1 MAKIELTKEENKIL
15 KNMFWR
21 SHLVFS
27 SASAIKLQANGVTIT
42 MTPAIEAIYKDD
54 EEGRIA
60 AYKRT
65 QSFFNTHAVPFNFIM
80 GLTWA
85 MESELEKTGKVTP
98 DAINSLKAA
107 LMGPTAGMFDSL
119 FFNTLRVIAA
129 GIAIGLC
136 SQGSF
141 LGVILFMVIY
151 GLPQAIL
158 KYYFLKWGY
167 VYGTSLIDSVF
178 ESGLMKSFT
187 KAASIIGLTMVGA
200 MTAQM
205 VYVPLSWIIKTGV
218 AEVAVNDV
226 LDSILPGTA
235 SLILLFTLV
244 AMIKAGR
251 KPLFLILFVM
261 ALGIVGT
268 LVGIF

>member
-1 MAKIELTKEENKIL
+1 MAKIELSKEEKSILNK
-15 KNMFWR
+15 MFWR

-42 MTPAIEAIYKDD
+42 MSPAIENIYKDD
-54 EEGRIA
+54 EEGRIE

-85 MESELEKTGKVTP
+85 MESEHQKAGKVTGE
-98 DAINSLKAA
+98 AINSIKAA
-107 LMGPTAGMFDSL
+107 LMGPMAGMFDSL

-136 SQGSF
+136 SQGNF
-141 LGVILFMVIY
+141 LGVILFILLY
-151 GLPQAIL
+151 GVPQSIL
-158 KYYFLKWGY
+158 KYFFLKWGY
-167 VYGTSLIDSVF
+167 TYGTSLIDIVF
-178 ESGLMKSFT
+178 NSGLMKSFT

-205 VYVPLSWIIKTGV
+205 VYVPLNWVIKSGDTQVVVG
-218 AEVAVNDV
+218 EI
-226 LDSILPGTA
+226 LDSIIPGLA

-244 AMIKAGR
+244 ALIKKGR
-251 KPLFLILFVM
+251 KPLFLIMLIMVVGIIGSV
-261 ALGIVGT
+261 LGI
-268 LVGIF
+268 F